1 MAAHNHS
8 EAYDL
13 ALFEPKEAK
22 IVELKP
28 NKKMQKA
35 ERRRTRAQKVLNTMA
50 VLAVSGVIVGV
61 VSMMVT
67 SRVQLTEMNRELNQ
81 YQQQLSELKSEETRL
96 EAELARQLSAQSVDE
111 YAAEQG
117 MTALE
122 SNQIHFV
129 TSEDEETVTL
139 PEEPA
144 RWWDS
149 ILDAVTKIFS

>member
-1 MAAHNHS
+1 M
-8 EAYDL
+8 
-13 ALFEPKEAK
+13 KRK
-22 IVELKP
+22 I
-28 NKKMQKA
+28 
-35 ERRRTRAQKVLNTMA
+35 NTSPPT
-50 VLAVSGVIVGV
+50 L
-61 VSMMVT
+61 
-67 SRVQLTEMNRELNQ
+67 
-81 YQQQLSELKSEETRL
+81 QQL

-144 RWWDS
+144 HWWDS